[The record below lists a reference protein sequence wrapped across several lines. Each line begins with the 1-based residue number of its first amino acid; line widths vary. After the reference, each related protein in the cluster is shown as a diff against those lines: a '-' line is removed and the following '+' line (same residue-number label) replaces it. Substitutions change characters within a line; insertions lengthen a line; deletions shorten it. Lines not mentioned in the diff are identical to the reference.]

1 MFKVLLASVAFAVA
15 TNALEGGRRQ
25 RRGGST
31 FGLVSGD
38 ESAREGGEYHCD
50 CGAERTRRSAQGFGL
65 VSGDAAAMEGDKV
78 GTCADPGRVRRS
90 RRGAG
95 SFGLVSGDEAPV
107 EGDSCCCMC
116 CCDAGSRQRRGDAF
130 GLVAGDEA
138 AMEDAACGAPGRR
151 QRRGGGSFGLVS
163 GDESA
168 REGGE
173 NDVCACDASSAP
185 QMASAATG
193 SVSDAVLNQL
203 LASNQQL
210 TNALA
215 AGNNGNNGINS
226 VAASTSS
233 ASNNPNMND
242 TELALLVVILVLV
255 IVGVGIVCMS
265 YQQASAANLN
275 QMIQAAIQNEQST
288 FKADVT
294 REDRASRYSTYSVG
308 DV

>member
-1 MFKVLLASVAFAVA
+1 MFKVLLASLAFAVA
-15 TNALEGGRRQ
+15 TNALEGGRRY
-25 RRGGST
+25 RRGGGT

-50 CGAERTRRSAQGFGL
+50 CGAERTRRGGGTFGL
-65 VSGDAAAMEGDKV
+65 VAGDAAAMEGDQV

-90 RRGAG
+90 RRGG
-95 SFGLVSGDEAPV
+95 GTFGLVAGDEAPV
-107 EGDSCCCMC
+107 EGAACCCMC
-116 CCDAGSRQRRGDAF
+116 CCDAGSRQRRGGSTF

-138 AMEDAACGAPGRR
+138 AMEGATCGTPGRR
-151 QRRGGGSFGLVS
+151 QRRGGSTFGLVS

-215 AGNNGNNGINS
+215 VGNNGINS

-233 ASNNPNMND
+233 ATNNPNMND

-294 REDRASRYSTYSVG
+294 RDARASAYSTYSVG